1 MDIKYSE
8 EMNFILA
15 ESHELAKTYHSQQ
28 IGLEHLMVCLLRY
41 QGESVTKKVYQEE
54 GP

>member
-8 EMNFILA
+8 EMNYILA
-15 ESHELAKTYHSQQ
+15 EANELAKTYHSQQ

-41 QGESVTKKVYQEE
+41 PG
-54 GP
+54 